1 MISLNYFTKVFKEAC
16 RELDYYSCGV
26 LKIYNDGSCT
36 FYYTS
41 YDDYY
46 TSYSYFPDMYV
57 EKEVKRLSLQE
68 MFDWWVQELMLEHKG
83 ELNGC
88 YTCFNPKYMMLRNLE
103 RFSNMLY
110 ENLGNNRVITLFS
123 DGSVSIDSN
132 STSYSKCVDNLNFV
146 ASALEERCPECNLI
160 GRLIW

>member
-16 RELDYYSCGV
+16 RELDYDSCGV

-36 FYYTS
+36 FY
-41 YDDYY
+41 
-46 TSYSYFPDMYV
+46 YFPDMYV

-88 YTCFNPKYMMLRNLE
+88 CTCFNPKYMMFHNLE

-110 ENLGNNRVITLFS
+110 ANLGTNKVITLFS

-132 STSYSKCVDNLNFV
+132 STSYSKYVDNLNFV
-146 ASALEERCPECNLI
+146 ASALDERCPECNLMF
-160 GRLIW
+160 

>member
-16 RELDYYSCGV
+16 RELDYYSDGI

-36 FYYTS
+36 FYYFT
-41 YDDYY
+41 
-46 TSYSYFPDMYV
+46 DMDV

-68 MFDWWVQELMLEHKG
+68 MFDWWVQKLMLEHKG

-88 YTCFNPKYMMLRNLE
+88 YTCFNPEYMMFHNLE

-110 ENLGNNRVITLFS
+110 ENLGNNKVITLFS
-123 DGSVSIDSN
+123 DGSVSINSN
-132 STSYSKCVDNLNFV
+132 STSYNKCVDNLNFV
-146 ASALEERCPECNLI
+146 ASALEERCSECNLMF
-160 GRLIW
+160 